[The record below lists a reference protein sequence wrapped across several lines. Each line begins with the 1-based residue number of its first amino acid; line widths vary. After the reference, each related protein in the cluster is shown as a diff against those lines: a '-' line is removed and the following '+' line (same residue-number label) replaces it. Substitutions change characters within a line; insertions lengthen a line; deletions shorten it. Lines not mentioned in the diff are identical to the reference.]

1 MIMEQIR
8 AMKCS
13 CPGNEVG
20 ANSFIQSGG
29 KETILAGESITSLR
43 EQIHRLTMENRAC
56 RAQGQLFEQLIEMAG
71 SAPDRE
77 LLKTSMQRA
86 LGITAQLSGTDMGSL
101 FLLNDQG
108 RVTDSLLTRG
118 EVDTDMKSRLIGS
131 VLDQGLAGWVK
142 THLDVGLIHDTRT
155 DSRWLSLPSEPY
167 TVRSALAVP
176 IIRHNTLFGI
186 ITLMHPEPAYFDDAS
201 VEIIQTAATQMALAI
216 EMARLY
222 IKLEE
227 LNRIHTRA
235 MERDMQLARQVQESF
250 LPTQV
255 PMAEGFAFA
264 ALNRPAHHV
273 GGDFYLFF
281 NLPQNRLGLA
291 IGDVSGKGIA
301 AALFMARLTSDLQY
315 FAALHDNPAGL
326 FKELNALLCKRIRQG
341 MFVTMVFV
349 ILETDTGAVSWVN
362 AGHMMPIHTAET
374 GVRLLGNNEKKGP
387 PLGIL
392 ADAAWEME
400 TFVLQPGD
408 GVVLYTD
415 GIIEA
420 RNPAS
425 ELFGWNRLKRI
436 VRRYPDAPD
445 TLVRQ
450 TVRAVEMFSQ
460 GAGQSDDLTMVV
472 FRRERSQKT

>member
-1 MIMEQIR
+1 L
-8 AMKCS
+8 
-13 CPGNEVG
+13 VV
-20 ANSFIQSGG
+20 
-29 KETILAGESITSLR
+29 ESIKYLK
-43 EQIHRLTMENRAC
+43 QKVHRLTMKNRAC
-56 RAQGQLFEQLIEMAG
+56 RAQGRLFEQLIEMAG
-71 SAPDRE
+71 SAPDQE
-77 LLKTSMQRA
+77 LLKISMQRA
-86 LGITAQLSGTDMGSL
+86 LGVTAHLSGTDMGSL

-118 EVDTDMKSRLIGS
+118 EVDTEMKSMLIGS

-186 ITLMHPEPAYFDDAS
+186 ITLMHPEPAHFDDAS
-201 VEIIQTAATQMALAI
+201 VEIIQTAASQMALAI

-222 IKLEE
+222 IKLEK
-227 LNRIHTRA
+227 LNRVRIRS

-255 PMAEGFAFA
+255 PMAEGFAFS
-264 ALNRPAHHV
+264 ALNRPANEV

-281 NLPQNRLGLA
+281 NLPQNRLGMA

-301 AALFMARLTSDLQY
+301 AALFMARFTSDLQY
-315 FAALHDNPAGL
+315 FAALHDNPADL
-326 FKELNALLCKRIRQG
+326 FKALNAILCKRAQQG
-341 MFVTMVFV
+341 MFVTLVYV
-349 ILETDTGAVSWVN
+349 ILEMDTGGISWVN
-362 AGHMMPIHTAET
+362 AGHMMPMHIAKT
-374 GVRLLGNNEKKGP
+374 GIRLLGKDEKKGL

-392 ADAAWEME
+392 PDAAWEME
-400 TFVLQPGD
+400 TFGLQPGD
-408 GVVLYTD
+408 GVLLYTD

-425 ELFGWNRLKRI
+425 ELFGCNRLKRI
-436 VRRYPDAPD
+436 ARRYRDAPD

-450 TVRAVEMFSQ
+450 TVRAVEIFSQ

-472 FRRERSQKT
+472 FRREKRQKT

>member
-1 MIMEQIR
+1 M
-8 AMKCS
+8 
-13 CPGNEVG
+13 V
-20 ANSFIQSGG
+20 
-29 KETILAGESITSLR
+29 ESINALR
-43 EQIHRLTMENRAC
+43 QLVKRLTMENRAC

-71 SAPDRE
+71 SAPDQE
-77 LLKTSMQRA
+77 LLKTSMRRA

-118 EVDTDMKSRLIGS
+118 EVDTDLKSRLIGS
-131 VLDQGLAGWVK
+131 VLDLGLAGWVK

-155 DSRWLSLPSEPY
+155 DSRWMSLPEEPY

-186 ITLMHPEPAYFDDAS
+186 ITLMHPEPAHFDDAS

-227 LNRIHTRA
+227 LNRIRVRA
-235 MERDMQLARQVQESF
+235 MKRDMQLARQVQESF

-255 PMAEGFAFA
+255 PVSEGFAFA
-264 ALNRPAHHV
+264 ALNRPAHEV

-315 FAALHDNPAGL
+315 FAALHENPADL
-326 FKELNALLCKRIRQG
+326 LKELNAILCKRAQQG

-349 ILETDTGAVSWVN
+349 ILETDTGAVSWGN
-362 AGHMMPIHTAET
+362 AGHVMPMHTT
-374 GVRLLGNNEKKGP
+374 GTRTRLLGQAEKKGP

-392 ADAAWEME
+392 ADAAWETE

-408 GVVLYTD
+408 GMVLYTD

-420 RNPAS
+420 RNPGS
-425 ELFGWNRLKRI
+425 DLFGCSRLKRI
-436 VRRYPDAPD
+436 VSRYPDAPD

-450 TVRAVEMFSQ
+450 TARAVEMFSQ
-460 GAGQSDDLTMVV
+460 GTGQSDDLTMVV
-472 FRRERSQKT
+472 FTRKKTQKT

>member
-1 MIMEQIR
+1 M
-8 AMKCS
+8 
-13 CPGNEVG
+13 VV
-20 ANSFIQSGG
+20 
-29 KETILAGESITSLR
+29 ESINSLK
-43 EQIHRLTMENRAC
+43 QKVHRLTMQNRAC

-71 SAPDRE
+71 SAPDQE

-86 LGITAQLSGTDMGSL
+86 LGITAQLSGTDTGSL

-118 EVDTDMKSRLIGS
+118 DVDTEMKSRLIGS

-155 DSRWLSLPSEPY
+155 DFRWLSLQSEPY

-186 ITLMHPEPAYFDDAS
+186 ITLMHPEPAHFDDAS
-201 VEIIQTAATQMALAI
+201 VEIIQTAASQMALAI

-227 LNRIHTRA
+227 LNKARTRA
-235 MERDMQLARQVQESF
+235 LERDMQLARQVQESF
-250 LPTQV
+250 LPTRV
-255 PMAEGFAFA
+255 PKADGFGFA
-264 ALNRPAHHV
+264 ALNRPAHEV

-315 FAALHDNPAGL
+315 FAALHGNPADL
-326 FKELNALLCKRIRQG
+326 FKELNAILCKRAQQG
-341 MFVTMVFV
+341 MFVTMVYV
-349 ILETDTGAVSWVN
+349 ILETDTGGISWVN
-362 AGHMMPIHTAET
+362 AGHMMPMHKAET
-374 GVRLLGNNEKKGP
+374 RIRQLGKDEKKGP

-392 ADAAWEME
+392 PDAAWEME
-400 TFVLQPGD
+400 TFVLQPGA

-425 ELFGWNRLKRI
+425 ELFGYNRLKRI
-436 VRRYPDAPD
+436 VRRYSDAPA

-450 TVRAVEMFSQ
+450 TARAVDMFSQ

-472 FRRERSQKT
+472 FRREKQQKT